1 MLKVRLLKIRTND
14 YEQLLDSANLPDI
27 ESIDDLY
34 IVIRAIGAMLK
45 PYAGTFK
52 DPNLLSTVLDES
64 IKNWSVND
72 LESLQYLLNKEG
84 FELILTKETGEDLE
98 ITSGQVKYLLID
110 SSVKDLGA
118 IPYGITQAVDKK
130 TAVDS
135 IAVIDVIKSFM
146 SEYNYFDKNKFIQN
160 PVTDLLDQLLETRKL
175 LGTVNAYAINKL
187 SLVLSRLNKRL
198 LVMSIA

>member
-14 YEQLLDSANLPDI
+14 YAQLLDSANLPDI

-34 IVIRAIGAMLK
+34 IIMRAIGTMLK

-118 IPYGITQAVDKK
+118 IPYGITQVVDKK
-130 TAVDS
+130 VAVDS
-135 IAVIDVIKSFM
+135 MAVIDVIKSFM

-160 PVTDLLDQLLETRKL
+160 PITDLLDQLLETRKL

-198 LVMSIA
+198 LVMSIT